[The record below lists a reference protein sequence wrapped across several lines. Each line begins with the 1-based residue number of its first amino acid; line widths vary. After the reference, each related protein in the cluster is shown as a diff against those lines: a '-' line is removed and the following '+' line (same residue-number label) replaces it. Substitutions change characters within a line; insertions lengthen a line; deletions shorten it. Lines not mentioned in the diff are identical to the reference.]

1 MATRLGVEPRLPAS
15 KAFTVFFTTLFSHCS
30 PDFIFTREGVPCKV
44 STHRISSLLGISS
57 KAFTELAAFSLMY
70 YYIRLQIRLE
80 TGALTI
86 MLAGYIN
93 IIPYMALLASRSE
106 NINHNTVSVTHIRN
120 NRLNFVCQPLTQKC
134 VN

>member
-15 KAFTVFFTTLFSHCS
+15 KAFTV
-30 PDFIFTREGVPCKV
+30 
-44 STHRISSLLGISS
+44 
-57 KAFTELAAFSLMY
+57 
-70 YYIRLQIRLE
+70 LE

-120 NRLNFVCQPLTQKC
+120 NRLNFVCQPLTQSASTSIHYHYTIMDANFQNIC
-134 VN
+134 MPISWSC